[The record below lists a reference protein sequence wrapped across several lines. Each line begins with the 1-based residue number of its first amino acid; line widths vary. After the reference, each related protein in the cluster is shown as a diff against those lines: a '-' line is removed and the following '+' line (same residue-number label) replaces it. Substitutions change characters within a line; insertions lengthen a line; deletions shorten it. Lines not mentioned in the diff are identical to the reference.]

1 MWILTKMINELLEE
15 MNNQK
20 NLTSVGKTKL
30 DEAENGHE
38 FELRTITEKS
48 TRKKKHF
55 INRKSLDLSYLYS
68 SVDEFHNTLHIQK

>member
-1 MWILTKMINELLEE
+1 

-30 DEAENGHE
+30 DEAENGQE

-48 TRKKKHF
+48 TRTNHF
-55 INRKSLDLSYLYS
+55 INRKSLDFSYLYS
-68 SVDEFHNTLHIQK
+68 SVDDFHNTSHIQK

>member
-1 MWILTKMINELLEE
+1 MWILTKMTKELLEE

-48 TRKKKHF
+48 TRK
-55 INRKSLDLSYLYS
+55 NKSFY
-68 SVDEFHNTLHIQK
+68 